1 MIGRES
7 ATTGADA
14 PAGTH
19 PQPRSGP
26 GLFAKLI
33 PAEAAGRTDLR
44 VGYIFAIM
52 AALASGLAVWV
63 NSIGVRTFTSPVL
76 YTTLKNAFV
85 GVVLIMPLLFSSRIR
100 NEYRSLTGRE
110 WLWLLGLALTRGS
123 FAFVFEF
130 TGLRMTTAS
139 TGALIGHFQYILVG
153 VIAVAFLR
161 ERLEPAMWAGFVV
174 LFIGLLFASG
184 LGALQWNQGAI
195 LIAIATVMYAVSWV
209 VARRLLKRHST
220 LMVYTG
226 LMSMGVVM
234 LALYA
239 AATGQFAE
247 LGSLGATQWHFIL
260 LVGVILL
267 VNNGVTLTA
276 MRHAPVAAVT
286 AIGTSAPIITTL
298 LQVGTTGKLVLTPL
312 DGVGLLILLMGA
324 AAVLIVGIRSDTR
337 QLDVGRSTT

>member
-1 MIGRES
+1 MKVSGS
-7 ATTGADA
+7 TVANAAATAGAA
-14 PAGTH
+14 SPAG
-19 PQPRSGP
+19 SGP
-26 GLFAKLI
+26 GLFARLI
-33 PAEAAGRTDLR
+33 PAEAAGRTDVR
-44 VGYIFAIM
+44 VGYTFAIM

-85 GVVLIMPLLFSSRIR
+85 GVVLILPLLFSSRVR
-100 NEYRSLTGRE
+100 SEYHTLTRRE
-110 WLWLLGLALTRGS
+110 WVWLVGLAVTGGS

-130 TGLRMTTAS
+130 TGLRETTAS

-153 VIAVAFLR
+153 VIAVVFLR
-161 ERLEPAMWAGFVV
+161 ERLKPAMWAGFAV

-184 LGALQWNQGAI
+184 LGALQWNQGAV
-195 LIAIATVMYAVSWV
+195 LIAIATIMYAVSWV

-220 LMVYTG
+220 LMVYTA
-226 LMSMGVVM
+226 LMTMGVVM
-234 LALYA
+234 LAGYA
-239 AATGQFAE
+239 GATGQYAE

-298 LQVGTTGKLVLTPL
+298 LQVGTTGKLVLSPL
-312 DGVGLLILLMGA
+312 DGVGLLILLLGA
-324 AAVLIVGIRSDTR
+324 ASILIVGIRSDAR
-337 QLDVGRSTT
+337 RIAVGQAIT

>member
-1 MIGRES
+1 MGASES
-7 ATTGADA
+7 ATTGPAL
-14 PAGTH
+14 PAGMDQEPH
-19 PQPRSGP
+19 SGP

-33 PAEAAGRTDLR
+33 PAEAAGRTDVR
-44 VGYIFAIM
+44 VGYTFAVM

-63 NSIGVRTFTSPVL
+63 NAIGVRTFTSPVL

-85 GVVLIMPLLFSSRIR
+85 GVVLILPLLFSSRIR
-100 NEYRSLTGRE
+100 SEYSSLTGRE
-110 WLWLLGLALTRGS
+110 WLWLLGLALTGGS

-153 VIAVAFLR
+153 VIAVVFLR
-161 ERLEPAMWAGFVV
+161 ERLKPAMWAGFVV
-174 LFIGLLFASG
+174 LFIGLVFASG
-184 LGALQWNQGAI
+184 LGALQWNQGA
-195 LIAIATVMYAVSWV
+195 LLMAIATVMYAVSWV

-234 LALYA
+234 LAAYA

-324 AAVLIVGIRSDTR
+324 AAVLIVGIRSDAR
-337 QLDVGRSTT
+337 RLEVGRATT